1 MRLSVNI
8 KCSNVSCF
16 YVKFTIAICFYNNM
30 NYKLSDTGFLFIII
44 ASMKIKTK
52 KNFNKGFQSIR
63 IEGLQ
68 IMNNI
73 HDDFLTFRCLSSI
86 ALCLFTYNKYH
97 IHASL

>member
-44 ASMKIKTK
+44 ANLKIKSK
-52 KNFNKGFQSIR
+52 KKL
-63 IEGLQ
+63 E
-68 IMNNI
+68 
-73 HDDFLTFRCLSSI
+73 
-86 ALCLFTYNKYH
+86 
-97 IHASL
+97 

>member
-1 MRLSVNI
+1 
-8 KCSNVSCF
+8 
-16 YVKFTIAICFYNNM
+16 M

-44 ASMKIKTK
+44 ANMKIKTK

-86 ALCLFTYNKYH
+86 ALCLLHITNTTSTPVYNTVCLTNCKN
-97 IHASL
+97 